1 MLEGTL
7 GVFGDMFSVTFSS
20 YNVPENTQ
28 NLTDEQLQKIN
39 DAVTKA
45 LEGLKTGTY
54 DSQGNVTYDNGMDNT
69 MNDGSEGKNA
79 MGAED
84 VIGESDTETTM
95 TMSDD
100 GATATFTTG
109 E

>member
-1 MLEGTL
+1 MT
-7 GVFGDMFSVTFSS
+7 
-20 YNVPENTQ
+20 ENTQ

-54 DSQGNVTYDNGMDNT
+54 DSQGNLTYDNGMDNT

-84 VIGESDTETTM
+84 VTETTM

-100 GATATFTTG
+100 GAPRPLQQENNA
-109 E
+109 